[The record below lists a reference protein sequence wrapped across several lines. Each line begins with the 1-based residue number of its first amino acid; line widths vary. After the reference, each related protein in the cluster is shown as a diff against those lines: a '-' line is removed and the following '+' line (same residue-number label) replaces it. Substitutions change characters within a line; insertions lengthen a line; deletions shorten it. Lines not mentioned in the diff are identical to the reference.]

1 MHSYYMLEKWPADR
15 RQELLRD
22 AHSHNLAAELRQ
34 PWAAKLP
41 NWWAAA
47 RRSGRLRCGATVMAS
62 ATVATS

>member
-1 MHSYYMLEKWPADR
+1 MYSYYMLEAPAADR
-15 RQELLRD
+15 RQELPRD
-22 AHSHNLAAELRQ
+22 AHRHNLAAGLRR

-47 RRSGRLRCGATVMAS
+47 RPSGRLRGGATVVAS